1 MTTANSPRATLGEAI
16 LRAFRLRCPRCGQ
29 GKLFVGLFRMNV
41 ECSNCKLTYERAPGY
56 FLGST
61 YINYGATAIAVTVAY
76 LALHVGAGFSNR
88 ALAAPLAGFCILF
101 PLYFFRYARA
111 LWLALDSFLD
121 PVGFETGTNDGS
133 ASGRP

>member
-1 MTTANSPRATLGEAI
+1 MTTANSPRATLGEVF

-41 ECSNCKLTYERAPGY
+41 ECANCKLIYERAPGY

-76 LALHVGAGFSNR
+76 LALHVGARFSNR
-88 ALAAPLAGFCILF
+88 GLAAPLAGFCILF

-121 PVGFETGTNDGS
+121 PVGFETGKDDESANGS
-133 ASGRP
+133 P